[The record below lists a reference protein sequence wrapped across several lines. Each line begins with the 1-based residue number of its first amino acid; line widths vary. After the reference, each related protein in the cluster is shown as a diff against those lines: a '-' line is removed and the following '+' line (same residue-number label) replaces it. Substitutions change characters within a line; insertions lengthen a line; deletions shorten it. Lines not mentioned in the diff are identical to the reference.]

1 MRINLSLTLIICMI
15 SSFANA
21 QEAMSSFFNG
31 KKDNDYNAIFKDVVE
46 KVKKDY
52 VDEVTDQKLI
62 EAALEGMLS
71 SLDPHSAYL
80 TEKEYS
86 EMRNSTKGEFGGIGV
101 EITME
106 KGFIKIISPYEDSP
120 AYKAG
125 IKSGDFITMI
135 DGIMVKGLSLSQ
147 AATKMRGKPKTKVK
161 LTIYRESTGESLEM
175 ILVREL
181 VKFTPIKSKI
191 VGGEV
196 FWIKVLNFS
205 ENTASLLKKEY
216 YKLVEQATE
225 EKIEIK
231 GVVLDLRGNP
241 GGLLEQ
247 SREVTELF
255 LEEGIIVTTKGR
267 LPDSNRIF
275 RAKGYDI
282 TDGLPMVVLI
292 NGGSASA
299 SEIVA
304 GALQDNKRALVVGTR
319 SFGKGSVQTIMPL
332 MVNNSAIKLTTSRYY
347 TPSGRSIQAQGIE
360 PDVVVD
366 DAVVTPIKNQ
376 EIGSEA
382 ALVGHLQSEGEKKV
396 KNPKEDKVKILKRGV
411 PSNNKETQD
420 FQLLRAIDLIKG
432 MALYSERLTH

>member
-1 MRINLSLTLIICMI
+1 MI

-161 LTIYRESTGESLEM
+161 LTIYREATGESLEM

-282 TDGLPMVVLI
+282 SDGLPMVVLI

-382 ALVGHLQSEGEKKV
+382 ALVGHLQSEGEQKV
-396 KNPKEDKVKILKRGV
+396 KNSKEDKVKILKRGA
-411 PSNNKETQD
+411 PSNNKEAQD